1 MQHVDVAVLG
11 AGTAGLN
18 ARRAA
23 EKLGATVVMVDPG
36 PYGTTCAR
44 VGCMP
49 SKLLIAAADAAHQA
63 QHAHVFGVDAAPT
76 VDGRRV
82 MERVRRERDRFVG
95 FVNEDIEE
103 HIRQGR
109 LLPGRASFVDRNT
122 LDIGGQQ
129 LGFKT
134 AVIATGSA
142 PFVPPPFRETPWISN
157 EDVFDWEDLPESVLV
172 VGSGVIGLELGQA
185 LARLG
190 VRTTIVGVRGV
201 IGPLSDPVVLGE
213 AARVFN
219 AELDLRANYAL
230 HGVQADAAGVRVQ
243 FDDQDQVFE
252 HVLMAAGRRPNLH
265 NLGLGEVS
273 QLPID
278 PHTQQLGD
286 TNLFVAGDVSNYRP
300 LLHEASDEGQWAG
313 SNAARWPHV
322 LPSPRRTPLGVVFTD
337 PNIGVVGTPFSKLP
351 ETAAIGEVDYG
362 RQGRARVMN
371 QHRGVVRIYGD
382 PASRKL
388 LGAEMLGPRVE
399 HTAHLLAWSIQQGL
413 TVDDAL
419 AMPFYHPVIEEGIR
433 TALQDLA
440 RSM

>member
-23 EKLGATVVMVDPG
+23 EKLGATAVMVDPG

-49 SKLLIAAADAAHQA
+49 SKLLIAAAEATH
-63 QHAHVFGVDAAPT
+63 HARHAGFFGVDAEPK
-76 VDGRRV
+76 VQGRRV
-82 MERVRRERDRFVG
+82 MDRVRRERDRFVG

-109 LLPGRASFVDRNT
+109 LLPGRASFLDENT
-122 LDIGGQQ
+122 LDVGGKR
-129 LGFKT
+129 LAFKT
-134 AVIATGSA
+134 AVIATGST
-142 PFVPPPFRETPWISN
+142 PFVPPPFRDTSWITN
-157 EDVFDWEDLPESVLV
+157 DHVFDWEDLPESLFV

-190 VRTTIVGVRGV
+190 VRTTIVGRRGV

-213 AARVFN
+213 AARVFS
-219 AELDLRANYAL
+219 AELDLRPDYAL
-230 HGVQADAAGVRVQ
+230 HGAQADEGGVRVQ

-265 NLGLGEVS
+265 NLGLGDTS
-273 QLPID
+273 SLPVD
-278 PHTQQLGD
+278 PLTQQLGD
-286 TNLFVAGDVSNYRP
+286 TNLFVAGDVTNFRP
-300 LLHEASDEGQWAG
+300 LLHEASDEGKSAG
-313 SNAARWPHV
+313 TNAARWPHV
-322 LPSPRRTPLGVVFTD
+322 LPSPRRVPLGIVFTD
-337 PNIGVVGTPFSKLP
+337 PNIAVVGTPFSQLP
-351 ETAAIGEVDYG
+351 EGAVIGEVDYG

-382 PASRKL
+382 PVSRRI
-388 LGAEMLGPRVE
+388 LGSEMLGPRVE
-399 HTAHLLAWSIQQGL
+399 HTAHLLAWSIQQEL